1 VTQAAPLFDAYLMVD
16 WSAANTPKRG
26 EDSIWISLLRRSG
39 TGFEAEAPE
48 NPATRR
54 EAYQRLRRH
63 LHALMAEARSVLLGF
78 DFSLGYARNFAS
90 RLRLDGPP
98 WRAIWDELA
107 RSLRDNERN
116 ESNRFAVAA
125 SLNQRVSGGAFP
137 FWGAPPACVG
147 QFLAATHHRQHDGFD
162 IAERRLVELR
172 TPGAQ
177 STWKLLGVGSV
188 GSQALT
194 GIPIVRRLR
203 DDPLIAPYA
212 AVWPFETGLRPLGDD
227 FYRPRVVFAEVYPS
241 LIDSTPEKD
250 EVRDAAQVRSL
261 ARHFAELDAR
271 GELAELFAG
280 DPELSAAERTAV
292 EQEEGWVLGV
302 RGNQPSPSRR
312 KRGGPLPL
320 PQAGEG
326 LRSVVPSERNN
337 ELSAGAGSPLSRLR
351 ERDGVRAY
359 DYLRDP
365 AAIYRRSFEMIRGEV
380 DLSPFPPELHALALR
395 LVHAVADPSIFDDL
409 RWSSDAAA
417 AGRAALAK
425 GAPILADAAM
435 VAHGITRSRLPQAN
449 EIICTLSDPSI
460 PEHAAALETTRSAA
474 AVELWRAH
482 LAGAVVAIGNAP
494 TALFHLLE
502 MIASGAPRPALI
514 LGFAVGFVGAA
525 EAKAALVENTLGLP
539 YVALAGRRGGSAMAA
554 AAVNALASEDEG
566 G

>member
-1 VTQAAPLFDAYLMVD
+1 
-16 WSAANTPKRG
+16 
-26 EDSIWISLLRRSG
+26 
-39 TGFEAEAPE
+39 
-48 NPATRR
+48 
-54 EAYQRLRRH
+54 
-63 LHALMAEARSVLLGF
+63 
-78 DFSLGYARNFAS
+78 
-90 RLRLDGPP
+90 
-98 WRAIWDELA
+98 
-107 RSLRDNERN
+107 
-116 ESNRFAVAA
+116 
-125 SLNQRVSGGAFP
+125 
-137 FWGAPPACVG
+137 
-147 QFLAATHHRQHDGFD
+147 
-162 IAERRLVELR
+162 
-172 TPGAQ
+172 
-177 STWKLLGVGSV
+177 
-188 GSQALT
+188 
-194 GIPIVRRLR
+194 
-203 DDPLIAPYA
+203 
-212 AVWPFETGLRPLGDD
+212 
-227 FYRPRVVFAEVYPS
+227 
-241 LIDSTPEKD
+241 
-250 EVRDAAQVRSL
+250 
-261 ARHFAELDAR
+261 
-271 GELAELFAG
+271 
-280 DPELSAAERTAV
+280 
-292 EQEEGWVLGV
+292 
-302 RGNQPSPSRR
+302 
-312 KRGGPLPL
+312 
-320 PQAGEG
+320 
-326 LRSVVPSERNN
+326 
-337 ELSAGAGSPLSRLR
+337 
-351 ERDGVRAY
+351 VRAY